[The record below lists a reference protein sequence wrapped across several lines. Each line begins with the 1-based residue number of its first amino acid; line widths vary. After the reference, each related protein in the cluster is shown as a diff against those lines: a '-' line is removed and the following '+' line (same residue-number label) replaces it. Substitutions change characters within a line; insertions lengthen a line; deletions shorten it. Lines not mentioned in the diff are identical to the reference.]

1 MHDPAGKVLQ
11 TCNTQT
17 TLYTQLA
24 HSNSGEILETHVYSP
39 PECFPLLQ
47 VIHKDQTQKQSLLA

>member
-1 MHDPAGKVLQ
+1 VHDSAGKVLQ
-11 TCNTQT
+11 TCNIQT

-24 HSNSGEILETHVYSP
+24 HSNPGEILETHVYRP

-47 VIHKDQTQKQSLLA
+47 VIHKDQPPKQSLLA